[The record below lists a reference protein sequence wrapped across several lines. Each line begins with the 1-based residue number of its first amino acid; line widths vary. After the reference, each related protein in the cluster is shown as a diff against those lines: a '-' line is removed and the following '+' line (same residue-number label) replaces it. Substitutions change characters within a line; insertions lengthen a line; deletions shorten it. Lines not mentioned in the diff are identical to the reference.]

1 MYIAMDYLIKAHFES
16 DNESLKLSM
25 PISKVDIEKRIVSG
39 FATLDN
45 IDRQGDKLLSEA
57 SIKAFEKFKGN
68 VRLMH
73 QPIPAGKLVSF
84 RQNSFFDP
92 ETKQTYNG
100 IFVDAYISKG
110 AENIWQMVLDGTLTG
125 FSVGGR
131 IVDAETVMDE
141 GIEKAVRVVKEYDVT
156 ELSLVDS
163 PANQLA
169 NIFSIQ
175 KTDNGFVADGIFNKS
190 NIQNV
195 FWCESDKK
203 AFLSEDDAHECIF
216 CKSST
221 SQIGWIDETDADSI
235 AKSMS
240 TLIKTNNM
248 KKEVVTAPPAT
259 AKNPPQGVKG
269 GIPKKK
275 IKKKKIW
282 KSENTPIVVGDFVA
296 YKKGDSYAKGKIVEI
311 KKSGT
316 FKDKNTQMKIV
327 ANENN
332 PVAIINLYKEN
343 ENGKH
348 SATKTKVAQS
358 VGDVTKLKVKGIL
371 ELEAPKEVIYKN
383 DTEKTPNKKEGENML
398 KRFISAFFG
407 KKEQMELSADNTA
420 TVKAF
425 DDILKKSFDLEK
437 TLEGGVEMAENTNG
451 HEELDTAQA
460 EETET
465 VVTEEVEFE
474 IEETVEETPE
484 TTETEEVPAEQTENA
499 ENAPEE
505 LEITKAL
512 DQIKSFIGESI
523 SKSFDS
529 TSESLSKVQ
538 TVIEGLSKS
547 FDDKV
552 GTLQNKYEELEKGL
566 AAIINRVESVENDTA
581 IKKSGEFEGALPEAP
596 EKQES
601 IWGGRFLG
609 KENIFN

>member
-1 MYIAMDYLIKAHFES
+1 MDYFIKAHFES

-131 IVDAETVMDE
+131 IVDAETVMDD

-240 TLIKTNNM
+240 TLIKTNKM
-248 KKEVVTAPPAT
+248 KKDVITAPPAT
-259 AKNPPQGVKG
+259 AKNPQQGVKG

-282 KSENTPIVVGDFVA
+282 KSDNSPVNIGDFVA
-296 YKKGDSYAKGKIVEI
+296 YKRNTEFVKGRVLEI
-311 KKSGT
+311 RKNGT
-316 FKDKNTQMKIV
+316 FTDKVTKVKIV
-327 ANENN
+327 ATKDN
-332 PVAIINLYKEN
+332 PVAIINLYKESDT
-343 ENGKH
+343 GKH
-348 SATKTKVAQS
+348 VATDRKVVQH
-358 VGDVTKLKVKGIL
+358 VGAVTKLKVKGIMDL
-371 ELEAPKEVIYKN
+371 VAPQEIMYKAN
-383 DTEKTPNKKEGENML
+383 NAQDKKEGETML

-407 KKEQMELSADNTA
+407 KREQLELSADNTA

-460 EETET
+460 DETET

-474 IEETVEETPE
+474 VEETVEETPE
-484 TTETEEVPAEQTENA
+484 TVETEEVPAEQTENA

-538 TVIEGLSKS
+538 NVIEGLSKS

-552 GTLQNKYEELEKGL
+552 GALHNKYEELEKGL
-566 AAIINRVESVENDTA
+566 AAIANRVESVENDTA
-581 IKKSGEFEGALPEAP
+581 IKKSGEFEGALPETP
-596 EKQES
+596 EIEES

-609 KENIFN
+609 TDKIFN